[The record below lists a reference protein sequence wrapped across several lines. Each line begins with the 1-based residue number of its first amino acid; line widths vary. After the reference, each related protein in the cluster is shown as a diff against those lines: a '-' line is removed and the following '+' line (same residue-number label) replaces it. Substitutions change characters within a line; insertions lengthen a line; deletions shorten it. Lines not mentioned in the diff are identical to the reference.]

1 MSQEFAFMTPPCS
14 PRSNSTP
21 PGISIKA
28 RRDNFNILHACVA
41 KITKLTHLS
50 IDEEA
55 MVRELQYNGYGDSG
69 QIDEPTDLPQEI
81 EYLGYEIIDIYFSGW
96 ENNEGADGTIVINFN
111 EKTISIH
118 HLMYYDEDENYGLEE
133 YQLV

>member
-55 MVRELQYNGYGDSG
+55 MVRELQYNGYTKRNLPDTIDMIPFLMKHMIGYTVRCNTCRHEMGPFAKTTMCGINKCIRLGD
-69 QIDEPTDLPQEI
+69 
-81 EYLGYEIIDIYFSGW
+81 
-96 ENNEGADGTIVINFN
+96 
-111 EKTISIH
+111 
-118 HLMYYDEDENYGLEE
+118 
-133 YQLV
+133 